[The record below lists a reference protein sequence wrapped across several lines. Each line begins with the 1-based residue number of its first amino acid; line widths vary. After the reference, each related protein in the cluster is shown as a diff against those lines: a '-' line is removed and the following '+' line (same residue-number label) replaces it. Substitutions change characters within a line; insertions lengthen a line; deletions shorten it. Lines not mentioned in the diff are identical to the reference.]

1 MPKREYYSL
10 PPIDGIGGSFFP
22 IFVIL
27 KIGGFSQKNSL
38 IYNIKRLQN
47 FPKFWLKKQ
56 QNLLEK
62 KKTLNEIVNK
72 TLFTLWVL
80 PHVLWYDQCKNE
92 RGCP

>member
-80 PHVLWYDQCKNE
+80 PHVLCYDQCKNE